1 MQFVLFS
8 LDRGRYALRLSVVDR
23 VTRIVAITA
32 LPKAPGIVLGVVN
45 VAGTVIPILDIRKRF
60 GLPKRE
66 LDLSHQL
73 IFART
78 SERIVGIVADAV
90 TGVTRV
96 SDHEVVRADKIL
108 TGLDYVDGVL
118 KLEDGLTLIHDL
130 DQFLSFSENST
141 LDEALRF
148 AT

>member
-45 VAGTVIPILDIRKRF
+45 AAGTIIPVLDIRKRF
-60 GLPKRE
+60 GLPRRE
-66 LDLSHQL
+66 LDLSDQL

-78 SERIVGIVADAV
+78 SGRVVGMVADAV

-96 SDHEVVRADKIL
+96 SDHEVVRADKIF

-118 KLEDGLTLIHDL
+118 KLDDGLTLIHDL
-130 DQFLSFSENST
+130 DQFLSLSEKST